1 MAQDKTYPVFYNFIM
16 ARNNQMNKTG
26 RCIRKARES
35 LGLSQRMLA
44 KKAGLSNATISLAE
58 SGVGPGVIAVRKMA
72 PVLGMKPSELMGW
85 KDIQDV
91 DEWVMKSPEK

>member
-1 MAQDKTYPVFYNFIM
+1 MKRTEKTN
-16 ARNNQMNKTG
+16 RTG
-26 RCIRKARES
+26 KCIRQARES

-44 KKAGLSNATISLAE
+44 KKAGLSNATVSLAE

-85 KDIQDV
+85 KDIEDV
-91 DEWVMKSPEK
+91 DEWVMKSSGK